1 VTALAFAPTEC
12 HVESV
17 AFADARAL
25 IESGH
30 YTRSLTKGR
39 HCFGMVRD
47 GELVGC
53 AVFGQPSGRGVAR
66 SFWEDGDERN
76 TLELLR
82 LYLIDEAG
90 PNAESWLLA
99 RAVRALPREV
109 EMLAAYSSPGVGHY
123 GACYQAAN
131 WLYVGRSKG
140 GQNYYY
146 RDIEGAY
153 VNKRIPWQLGPR
165 SGRDI
170 SEKQAAEM
178 LGLTRHEEGRKY
190 VYVLPRS
197 RRARRLLKR
206 KPLPYPKPDRGL
218 DDAGFVRLAAA

>member
-1 VTALAFAPTEC
+1 MVAVIALAFAPTEC
-12 HVESV
+12 IVGPV
-17 AFADARAL
+17 TFAEARAL
-25 IESGH
+25 IHTGH

-39 HCFGMVRD
+39 HCIGMFRD
-47 GELVGC
+47 DELVGV
-53 AVFGQPSGRGVAR
+53 AVFGQPSGRGVAA
-66 SFWEDGDERN
+66 SFWDGGDETN

-90 PNAESWLLA
+90 ANAESWLLS
-99 RAVRALPREV
+99 RAVKALPREV
-109 EMLAAYSSPGVGHY
+109 EMIAAYSSPGVGHY

-131 WLYVGRSKG
+131 WLYVGRSRG

-146 RDIEGAY
+146 RDSEGNY

-170 SEKQAAEM
+170 TEKEAARM
-178 LGLTRHEEGRKY
+178 LGLSRHDEGRKY

-197 RRARRLLKR
+197 RRARRTLKR
-206 KPLPYPKPDRGL
+206 KPLPYPKPDQGR
-218 DDAGFVRLAAA
+218 DSEGFRR